1 MKSGVHGKWLLF
13 ITFWH
18 DIVFTVEGQGSCG
31 GVQVWWWSH
40 PSAQEWEW
48 HPLFL
53 QVSTFQ
59 VCCGLCLVSSI
70 AFGVGLICLGWFCTI
85 LWCSILCRCALYV
98 FLPVPF
104 FCNNLLTVSCTELH
118 CPFFLFGPKLGHA
131 NINLH
136 VGCAV
141 RTFIDHSEYKEAI
154 ADTLCQ
160 NILPEKYVLLSCR
173 C

>member
-1 MKSGVHGKWLLF
+1 MKIGVHGKWLLF

-59 VCCGLCLVSSI
+59 VCCGLCLVSCI
-70 AFGVGLICLGWFCTI
+70 AFAQFCGI
-85 LWCSILCRCALYV
+85 PYFVDVLCRC
-98 FLPVPF
+98 F
-104 FCNNLLTVSCTELH
+104 FQCIFFFNNLSTVSCTELH
-118 CPFFLFGPKLGHA
+118 CPFFLFGLKLGHA

-136 VGCAV
+136 VGCVV
-141 RTFIDHSEYKEAI
+141 RTFIDHSKYKEAI

-160 NILPEKYVLLSCR
+160 NILLEKYVLLSCR